1 MKKKIARPR
10 RHHHSGAL
18 DPATPESGDHTAP
31 APAGRCFHP
40 GIHRSTCV
48 AAAARL
54 NQRACPPATSAFVG
68 GVRMCDCVATLV
80 PGIVPEQ
87 PAGIAVARP
96 RPHCFR
102 RLLLLVDST
111 PPAAAA
117 AADSPGTRP
126 DPIDGVHRRST
137 STVRVRPPAARGRLS
152 PSESDDR
159 RACPCRR
166 LTDTTLRPPS
176 HALWS
181 DQVGMPGCRHDTTR
195 YRSSV
200 GPSVEL
206 CFFPAS
212 ERTNERRPLVAG
224 LLYGRAGRGPLLG
237 GSIHGCQVS
246 TSGRT
251 GGQKSVLSARRG
263 ARIWHQNCPDHHA

>member
-1 MKKKIARPR
+1 MCGHPR
-10 RHHHSGAL
+10 
-18 DPATPESGDHTAP
+18 SGDRAGTTSGDRRGASTA
-31 APAGRCFHP
+31 
-40 GIHRSTCV
+40 T
-48 AAAARL
+48 L
-54 NQRACPPATSAFVG
+54 LPPASTV
-68 GVRMCDCVATLV
+68 
-80 PGIVPEQ
+80 
-87 PAGIAVARP
+87 
-96 RPHCFR
+96 
-102 RLLLLVDST
+102 LLVDST
-111 PPAAAA
+111 PPAAAAAA

-137 STVRVRPPAARGRLS
+137 STVRVRPPPARGRLS

-224 LLYGRAGRGPLLG
+224 LLYGRAGRAPSSADRSMAGRSAPPAGSG
-237 GSIHGCQVS
+237 GKKASF
-246 TSGRT
+246 
-251 GGQKSVLSARRG
+251 RRAAG
-263 ARIWHQNCPDHHA
+263 RIWLMTMHE